1 MEEKFKH
8 LVEGSGR
15 ILITSHISP
24 DPDALSSL
32 LLLGATLSLNFSDKD
47 VKLALEEKPED
58 LGYMPGYDGV
68 QYGPVIDALQNYG
81 PDLFILLDGNNYER
95 CSRHD
100 GQKIREYISQN
111 QVKTI
116 IIDHHQLEGK
126 DSVDLF
132 INNDSPATV
141 QDVYELCFNWLKL
154 RKPDDAGQIAMTGFY
169 ADTGGF
175 VYVKAGG
182 QKKLFSF
189 AEELVSNGADIEL
202 VKNQLES
209 YTDAD
214 MEVLSQLAGNV
225 THSENY
231 TYSFLSDGFI
241 EDWQRGGH
249 SHLQLQRPTN
259 SFLNNYIRNIGGRSW
274 GFIVYRNA
282 LQGEGYYSV
291 SFRSQGGTPDVSVIA
306 VKLGGGGHKP
316 AAGAKF
322 EAESLE
328 QAIGIVNDTISSLA
342 LR

>member
-1 MEEKFKH
+1 MEDKFNKFI
-8 LVEGSGR
+8 ETSER
-15 ILITSHISP
+15 IFITSHISP
-24 DPDALSSL
+24 DPDAVSSVL
-32 LLLGATLSLNFSDKD
+32 LMGLTLAKNFPEKQ
-47 VKLALEEKPED
+47 VKMVLEERPED
-58 LGYMPGYDGV
+58 LNFLPGFDKIEF
-68 QYGPVIDALQNYG
+68 QPIIDALQSYM
-81 PDLFILLDGNNYER
+81 PDLFILLDGNNYDR

-100 GQKIREYISQN
+100 GQSTRDYIGHKQI
-111 QVKTI
+111 KTVV
-116 IIDHHQLEGK
+116 IDHHQLEGK
-126 DSVDLF
+126 EAVDLF

-141 QDVYELCFNWLKL
+141 QDVYDLCFKGLAMG
-154 RKPDDAGQIAMTGFY
+154 KPDSAGQIAMTGFY

-189 AEELVSNGADIEL
+189 AEELVSAGADIEL
-202 VKNQLES
+202 IKNQLES
-209 YTDAD
+209 YTEAD
-214 MEVLSQLAGNV
+214 MKVLGELADNLG
-225 THSENY
+225 HGDSY
-231 TYSFLSDGFI
+231 SYSFLSDTFI
-241 EDWQRGGH
+241 ERWQQSGH